1 MKTISEVI
9 SQFEPISLGEMDDV
23 KLMNRCDRKYW
34 FHVGRIE
41 EVLEEVAQDY
51 YVLEVER
58 QRCLP
63 YSTIYYDTARDEMF
77 SSHHR
82 GKMNRYKIRRRRY
95 IATQSSFLEVKFKN
109 NKGRTI
115 KTRHPSDFENVGF
128 DLRDREFLMQNTP
141 YDSNALHQ
149 VLENRFRRLML
160 VSKRMNERCTIDF
173 DMLFM
178 SDDQEAK
185 LRDIV
190 VVEVKTDGRCRSAII
205 EAMNRLRL
213 KPSGFSKYCVGRS
226 LLHTELKR
234 NLFKSKLRTIN
245 NINYGMDRDITLS
258 GY

>member
-1 MKTISEVI
+1 MRAISEVI
-9 SQFEPISLGEMDDV
+9 SQFEPISLEDMDSV

-34 FHVGRIE
+34 FHKSRIV
-41 EVLEEVAQDY
+41 EVLEAVAQDY

-63 YSTIYYDTARDEMF
+63 YSTIYYDTAKDDMF

-95 IATQSSFLEVKFKN
+95 IATQSSFLEVKFKS

-115 KTRHPSDFENVGF
+115 KTRHPSDYLSRAF
-128 DLRDREFLMQNTP
+128 DIRDREFLKQNTP

-160 VSKRMNERCTIDF
+160 VSKGMNERCTIDI

-190 VVEVKTDGRCRSAII
+190 VVEVKTDGKSRSAII
-205 EAMNRLRL
+205 EAMNSLRL
-213 KPSGFSKYCVGRS
+213 KPSGFSKYCIGRS
-226 LLHTELKR
+226 LLHSELKQ
-234 NLFKSKLRTIN
+234 NLFKAKLRTID
-245 NINYGMDRDITLS
+245 NISST
-258 GY
+258 